1 MKPGLLLLFVSL
13 MSTPVNPLDC
23 SQVLKDY
30 SDRPKEAM
38 LQDSVR
44 VQIRLLSRLQAV
56 SVSAKYGLFV
66 KHDVL
71 IGIVSFIIQLK
82 I

>member
-1 MKPGLLLLFVSL
+1 M
-13 MSTPVNPLDC
+13 
-23 SQVLKDY
+23 LKDY

-44 VQIRLLSRLQAV
+44 VQIRLVSRLQAV